1 MNLALFRK
9 IFFLMIFFMGL
20 FLLNGCG
27 ENESKEKNKEVS
39 QEVIPVNVAAVET
52 KNIISKKTY
61 AGSLEGLRQS
71 DIVAKISER
80 IVNVNV
86 HVGDYVK
93 QGQIV
98 IQLEKTGPA
107 SQYLQTQANYNNAEK
122 NLNRMKILFKEGAVA
137 EQSVDQAQTAF
148 DIAKANFEAAKS
160 AVDLA
165 APIAGM
171 VTAININPG
180 DWVNPGQ
187 NLATIASVNQMII
200 KFNVSETEVENFNIG
215 DQVSVYSEF
224 NKNLKAEG
232 KISEINR
239 SASIDSR
246 SFQIKA
252 RFDNTKNGFFKPG
265 MFVKVDVILQSKE
278 NVIAVPNSAIS
289 YLSDKNIVYVVKDGL
304 AFSKNVKVGLKNEN
318 YTEVKSGLSEGETIV
333 TRGMNN
339 LKDSTAVS
347 IVNQF

>member
-1 MNLALFRK
+1 MNLAFLRK
-9 IFFLMIFFMGL
+9 LFFLIVFLISL
-20 FLLNGCG
+20 FLINGCSK
-27 ENESKEKNKEVS
+27 NESKEKNTVS
-39 QEVIPVNVAAVET
+39 QEIVPVSVDTVKT

-61 AGSLEGLRQS
+61 AGSLEGLRQA

-80 IVNVNV
+80 IVSVNT
-86 HVGDYVK
+86 HVGDYVQ
-93 QGQIV
+93 QGQIL
-98 IQLEKTGPA
+98 IQLEKTGPS

-122 NLNRMKILFKEGAVA
+122 DLKRMKILFKEGAVA

-165 APIAGM
+165 APISGM

-200 KFNVSETEVENFNIG
+200 KFNVSETEVENFKIG
-215 DQVSVYSEF
+215 APVSVYSEF

-232 KISEINR
+232 KITEINR

-252 RFDNTKNGFFKPG
+252 SFNNTKNGFFKPG
-265 MFVKVDVILQSKE
+265 MFVKVDVVLQSKE
-278 NVIAVPNSAIS
+278 NVIAVPNAAIS
-289 YLSDKNIVYVVKDGL
+289 YIGNKNIAYIIKDGL

-318 YTEVKSGLSEGETIV
+318 YTEVKSGLTEGELIV

-347 IVNQF
+347 IVNKF